1 MALEDVYQ
9 RNLHHRTH
17 RAGWL
22 RAAVLGANDGLV
34 STASLMIGVAA
45 ARAGDQSFLVTA
57 GAAGIAAGAMSMA
70 VGEYVSVRSQ
80 NDIEES
86 DRLLE
91 IEHLAIDPEGEFEEL
106 VEIYMKRGLSREL
119 AVQVVD
125 AMHKRDP
132 LEAHL
137 RDELRT
143 ISTYKGAS
151 SSGSSR
157 FGMSFTAGGPHSIR
171 WSICPNTGCG
181 SHQHRGLH
189 NPWPPCNGNDQCED
203 CRLKASYPNLARD
216 WRRNSRNG
224 HHGGYWPSPA
234 CEWHLKHPLATL
246 LHSALNYQ
254 Q

>member
-1 MALEDVYQ
+1 MDLEDVYQ

-45 ARAGDQSFLVTA
+45 AKAGEQSFLITA

-106 VEIYMKRGLSREL
+106 VEIYMKRGLTREL
-119 AVQVVD
+119 AIQVVD

-137 RDELRT
+137 RDELGQHPHSKARPVQAA
-143 ISTYKGAS
+143 IAS
-151 SSGSSR
+151 AIA
-157 FGMSFTAGGPHSIR
+157 FTAGGLIPFAGAFAPTPGAAATSIVAFA
-171 WSICPNTGCG
+171 IL
-181 SHQHRGLH
+181 GL
-189 NPWPPCNGNDQCED
+189 
-203 CRLKASYPNLARD
+203 
-216 WRRNSRNG
+216 
-224 HHGGYWPSPA
+224 
-234 CEWHLKHPLATL
+234 LATGMISAKIAGSKL
-246 LHSALNYQ
+246 LIPTLRVIGGGVLGMAITAGIGRALHVSGI
-254 Q
+254 

>member
-1 MALEDVYQ
+1 
-9 RNLHHRTH
+9 
-17 RAGWL
+17 L

-45 ARAGDQSFLVTA
+45 ARAGEQSFLITA

-91 IEHLAIDPEGEFEEL
+91 IQHLAIDPEGEFEEL
-106 VEIYMKRGLSREL
+106 VHIYIQRGLSREL

-137 RDELRT
+137 RDELGQHPHTKARPVQAAV
-143 ISTYKGAS
+143 AS
-151 SSGSSR
+151 AL
-157 FGMSFTAGGPHSIR
+157 SFTAGGLIPFLGAFAPTPGAAATSIV
-171 WSICPNTGCG
+171 SFTIL
-181 SHQHRGLH
+181 GL
-189 NPWPPCNGNDQCED
+189 
-203 CRLKASYPNLARD
+203 
-216 WRRNSRNG
+216 
-224 HHGGYWPSPA
+224 
-234 CEWHLKHPLATL
+234 LATGVISARIAGSKIMVPTVRVIGGGIL
-246 LHSALNYQ
+246 GMAITAGIGQALHVSGI
-254 Q
+254 

>member
-1 MALEDVYQ
+1 MALEEVYK
-9 RNLHHRTH
+9 RNLHHKTH

-45 ARAGDQSFLVTA
+45 ARADQSFLVTA

-106 VEIYMKRGLSREL
+106 VHIYMARGLSRDL
-119 AVQVVD
+119 AVQVAE
-125 AMHKRDP
+125 AMHKKDP

-137 RDELRT
+137 RDELGQHPHTKARPVQAA
-143 ISTYKGAS
+143 IAS
-151 SSGSSR
+151 AV
-157 FGMSFTAGGPHSIR
+157 SFTAGGLVPFVGAFAPTPGKAA
-171 WSICPNTGCG
+171 WSIVAFAIAGLLVTGIVSARTAG
-181 SHQHRGLH
+181 SKLLIPTLRVVAGGCLGMAITAGIGQALH
-189 NPWPPCNGNDQCED
+189 ISGI
-203 CRLKASYPNLARD
+203 
-216 WRRNSRNG
+216 
-224 HHGGYWPSPA
+224 
-234 CEWHLKHPLATL
+234 
-246 LHSALNYQ
+246 
-254 Q
+254 

>member
-1 MALEDVYQ
+1 MALEEVYK
-9 RNLHHRTH
+9 RNLHHKTL

-45 ARAGDQSFLVTA
+45 ARADQSFLVTA

-106 VEIYMKRGLSREL
+106 VHIYMARGLSRDL
-119 AVQVVD
+119 AVQVAE
-125 AMHKRDP
+125 AMHKKDP

-137 RDELRT
+137 RDELGQHPHTKARPVQAA
-143 ISTYKGAS
+143 IAS
-151 SSGSSR
+151 AI
-157 FGMSFTAGGPHSIR
+157 SFTAGGLVPFVGAFAPTPGKAA
-171 WSICPNTGCG
+171 WSIVAFAIAGLLVTGIVSARTAG
-181 SHQHRGLH
+181 SKLLIPTLRVVAGGCLGMAITAGIGQALH
-189 NPWPPCNGNDQCED
+189 ISGI
-203 CRLKASYPNLARD
+203 
-216 WRRNSRNG
+216 
-224 HHGGYWPSPA
+224 
-234 CEWHLKHPLATL
+234 
-246 LHSALNYQ
+246 
-254 Q
+254 

>member
-1 MALEDVYQ
+1 MALEDVYR

-45 ARAGDQSFLVTA
+45 ARSEQSFLITA

-91 IEHLAIDPEGEFEEL
+91 IEHLAIDPDGELEEL
-106 VEIYMKRGLSREL
+106 IEIYIQRGLSREL
-119 AVQVVD
+119 ATEV
-125 AMHKRDP
+125 AKTMHAKDP

-137 RDELRT
+137 RDELGQHPHTKARPVQAAVASALSFT
-143 ISTYKGAS
+143 FGGLIPFLGAFAPSAGTAAS
-151 SSGSSR
+151 SIVGFTVIGLIATGVISAK
-157 FGMSFTAGGPHSIR
+157 TAGSKIFTPTLRVIAG
-171 WSICPNTGCG
+171 GCLG
-181 SHQHRGLH
+181 MAITAGIGQLVHVSGI
-189 NPWPPCNGNDQCED
+189 
-203 CRLKASYPNLARD
+203 
-216 WRRNSRNG
+216 
-224 HHGGYWPSPA
+224 
-234 CEWHLKHPLATL
+234 
-246 LHSALNYQ
+246 
-254 Q
+254 